1 MKKPSKIE
9 KAAPQG
15 KSGGGAITSRQVP
28 RSQQSEIGNVDRDPV
43 ELLKLNSA
51 DRVERLVP
59 LRYGRMLA
67 SPFAFFRGSAIIQA
81 HDLAGTPDSGLVFQ
95 ICGDCHLANF
105 GGFATP
111 ERRLLFDLNDFD
123 ETSEAPWEWDI
134 KRLVVSFVLA
144 ARNLGFKEKQAEE
157 LVYAVSHSYQT
168 RMQAYAEMSILETWY
183 EQITLERVLAESTE
197 PEVQRRV
204 RRAMERA
211 ATRTHESLLPKLTR
225 RDGDRLIILDAP
237 PAVFHIQGEQTLFSP
252 DDELLKLKNLEGA
265 RATAFTEYL
274 STLALDRRRLLG
286 HFTFQDLAFKVVG
299 VGSVGT
305 RCVIMLMMDRH
316 GKPLFLQFKEASQS
330 VIARYRG
337 KRKNGH
343 EGQRVVEG
351 QRLMQ
356 AASDPFLGW
365 AKGPLGRHFYARQLR
380 DMKLSAQIEL
390 MDADLLARYGA
401 LCGWVLARAH
411 AKASGLAAEI
421 SEYFGRSDRMSD
433 ALIAYATRYADQVEH
448 DYDRFAAACRSGQL
462 EARTDEDMAAD
473 FRI

>member
-1 MKKPSKIE
+1 MKKPQKIE
-9 KAAPQG
+9 RAAAPAE
-15 KSGGGAITSRQVP
+15 SGGAVTSRRVP

-43 ELLKLNSA
+43 ELLKLSSA

-144 ARNLGFKEKQAEE
+144 ARNLGFKQRQAEE
-157 LVYAVSHSYQT
+157 LVYAVAQSYQS

-211 ATRTHESLLPKLTR
+211 STRTHESLLPKLTR

-237 PAVFHIQGEQTLFSP
+237 PAVFHIRGEQTLFSP
-252 DDELLKLKNLEGA
+252 DDELLKLKDLEGA
-265 RATAFTEYL
+265 QAAAFSDYL

-286 HFTFQDLAFKVVG
+286 YFTFQDLAFKVVG

-305 RCVIMLMMDRH
+305 RCVIVLMMDRH
-316 GKPLFLQFKEASQS
+316 DKPLFLQFKEASQS

-337 KRKNGH
+337 KRKSGH

-380 DMKLSAQIEL
+380 DMKLSPQIEL
-390 MDADLLARYGA
+390 MDADMLARYGG

-421 SEYFGRSDRMSD
+421 SDYFGRSDRMSE
-433 ALIAYATRYADQVEH
+433 ALIAYSNRYADQVEH
-448 DYDRFAAACRSGQL
+448 DYARFAAACRSGQL